1 MLILSKKNIDSA
13 VITASTEHASYKF
26 SDAFT
31 NTRRSRYGRT
41 TSVVS
46 QYIDIDMVEMCAVDY
61 FALIDD
67 NLTATAIITLS
78 GNSVNDLLNPVV
90 VYTITD
96 KAWTKLSD
104 IADSTLTE
112 FELVDENGDYIVDE
126 NTNYIVGYTSF
137 SEYRYWRLAINDPDN
152 TDMYLKISKMFL
164 DSGTVMPSMAKTQ
177 KIPVASTTTI
187 SENPSGQVYPDP
199 GYFYKYGTINFPF
212 IDKDEKETIES
223 LFRENDK
230 YSGIL
235 IAVWESITDE
245 EPPIYSRIT
254 TDMEFSRVEGLTGRI
269 YSLQFGFK
277 EMF

>member
-1 MLILSKKNIDSA
+1 MLILSKKNIDNA

-26 SDAFT
+26 SDAFKD
-31 NTRRSRYGRT
+31 TRRSRYGRT
-41 TSVVS
+41 TSVAS
-46 QYIDIDMVEMCAVDY
+46 QYIDIDMVDLYAVDY

-67 NLTATAIITLS
+67 NLTDTAIITLS

-96 KAWTKLSD
+96 KTWTKLSD
-104 IADSTLTE
+104 IADATLTE
-112 FELVDENGDYIVDE
+112 FELSDENGDYIVDE
-126 NTNYIVGYTSF
+126 NDNYIVGYTSF
-137 SEYRYWRLAINDPDN
+137 SEYRYWRLSIHDPDN
-152 TDMYLKISKMFL
+152 TDTYLKISKMFL
-164 DSGTVMPSMAKTQ
+164 DSGTAMPSMTKNQ
-177 KIPVASTTTI
+177 KIPVASTSTI
-187 SENPSGQVYPDP
+187 SENPSGQCYADA

-212 IDKDEKETIES
+212 VDKDEKETIETF
-223 LFRENDK
+223 FRENDK
-230 YSGIL
+230 YSGVL

-254 TDMEFSRVEGLTGRI
+254 TDMEFSRVEGLPGRI